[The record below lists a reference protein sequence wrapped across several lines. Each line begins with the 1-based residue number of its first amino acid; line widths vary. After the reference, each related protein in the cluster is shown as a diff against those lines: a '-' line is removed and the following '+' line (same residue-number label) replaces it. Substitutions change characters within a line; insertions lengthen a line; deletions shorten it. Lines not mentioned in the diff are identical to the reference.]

1 MKKTSVT
8 LAAVMALLLQG
19 CLNGS
24 GGSVGYLRPPT
35 SGVGDGGSTQPPTDT
50 QPPEQQPPEDDPQK
64 YLMAKVYV
72 YGNDFPDWDNTP
84 REELKYVG
92 FSNTGTVMYFGGPV
106 GATLYTE
113 TGRVCKGFTSKHP
126 NSPGAG
132 YCTFDPL
139 PKDPIHASLHVEVDG
154 EILYVRATING
165 KEYVQNIGKMYFTNR
180 TTYEIS
186 SVNPGLNEL
195 EHGVNTPGQ
204 FDKFG
209 RYISFKATNVVTSQM
224 VFRTIAH
231 VNEGTCFSDGVVEKI
246 EDLREN
252 DSWAQYGF
260 KYVTVNVSD
269 LSYRGFACTLL
280 TPPFYY
286 AAGVEQNSLYF
297 EHHVRLLDSLI
308 PSFGKSEISNRV
320 PMGDVN
326 FIKEY
331 ALATDHAWGVMVTY
345 VK

>member
-19 CLNGS
+19 CFDGS

-50 QPPEQQPPEDDPQK
+50 QPPEQQPPDNTQTDFV
-64 YLMAKVYV
+64 AVAWV
-72 YGNDFPDWDNTP
+72 YGNDFSDWDNTP
-84 REELKYVG
+84 PEEIKHLG
-92 FSNTGTVMYFGGPV
+92 FSNTGTVMRFSGPL
-106 GATLYTE
+106 GSTLYTE
-113 TGRVCKGFTSKHP
+113 SGRICKNLTST
-126 NSPGAG
+126 SSLYSDG

-139 PKDPIHASLHVEVDG
+139 PKDPIHASLHIEVDG
-154 EILYVRATING
+154 ETLYVRATING
-165 KEYVQNIGKMYFTNR
+165 KELVKNIGKMYFTNR

-195 EHGVNTPGQ
+195 EHGVNTPGP

-331 ALATDHAWGVMVTY
+331 ALATDHGWGVMVTY